1 MPLRVSEA
9 MSVTYAAKRKLYGSG
24 TTSLTISNEEME
36 DIIEV
41 VKSFEESAVITEGIR
56 ITIKNEAKEQK
67 GGFLTLTLGTLVASL

>member
-1 MPLRVSEA
+1 MPLRVSET

-24 TTSLTISNEEME
+24 TTSLIISNEEME

>member
-9 MSVTYAAKRKLYGSG
+9 MSATYAAKRKLYGSG
-24 TTSLTISNEEME
+24 TTSLIISNEEME

-41 VKSFEESAVITEGIR
+41 VKSFEKSAVIT
-56 ITIKNEAKEQK
+56 KEQK